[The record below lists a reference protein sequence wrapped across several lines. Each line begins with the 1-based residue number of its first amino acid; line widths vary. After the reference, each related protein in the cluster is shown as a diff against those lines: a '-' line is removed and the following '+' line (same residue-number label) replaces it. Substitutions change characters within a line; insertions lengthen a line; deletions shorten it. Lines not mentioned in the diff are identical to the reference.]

1 MGTAGQ
7 NPGQAGIKPV
17 RKEERDV
24 EERIEKATFDYFRL
38 KGQSAVVTGS
48 GNGIGRAAA
57 IMLADLG
64 ARVMVCDIEADSAC
78 RVAREITARG
88 GEAVWN
94 RCDVTSLDQI
104 RDTVRK
110 TAEAFGTIDILVNN
124 AAGFGGGKTFDKMTY
139 EEWDRLIRINLTGTY
154 MFTNEVLPFMIE
166 KQHGKIC
173 MVSSGAALGYDF
185 SDPHYAAS
193 KAGMIGLAKELAQEL
208 ARHRINVNVLGTGLT
223 DTRMAH
229 LPGRSWEDET
239 RGLPWYRVGTPQD
252 QASAIVFLVSEA
264 AEYIT
269 GQVLCPNGGAWM

>member
-1 MGTAGQ
+1 M
-7 NPGQAGIKPV
+7 
-17 RKEERDV
+17 EERV
-24 EERIEKATFDYFRL
+24 QRATYDYFRL
-38 KGQSAVVTGS
+38 EGQAAVVTGS
-48 GNGIGRAAA
+48 GNGIGRATA

-64 ARVMVCDIEADSAC
+64 ARVMVCDIEKDSA
-78 RVAREITARG
+78 RKVADEIAARG

-94 RCDVTSLDQI
+94 KCDVTNLEEI

-110 TAEAFGTIDILVNN
+110 TAEAFGSIDILVNN
-124 AAGFGGGKTFDKMTY
+124 AAGFGGGKTFDQMTY

-154 MFTNEVLPFMIE
+154 MFTNEVLPFMIK

-193 KAGMIGLAKELAQEL
+193 KAGMIGLAKELSQEL
-208 ARHRINVNVLGTGLT
+208 AKHRINVNVLGTGLT

-239 RGLPWYRVGTPQD
+239 KGLLWYRVGTPED

>member
-1 MGTAGQ
+1 M
-7 NPGQAGIKPV
+7 
-17 RKEERDV
+17 
-24 EERIEKATFDYFRL
+24 
-38 KGQSAVVTGS
+38 
-48 GNGIGRAAA
+48 
-57 IMLADLG
+57 
-64 ARVMVCDIEADSAC
+64 
-78 RVAREITARG
+78 
-88 GEAVWN
+88 
-94 RCDVTSLDQI
+94 
-104 RDTVRK
+104 
-110 TAEAFGTIDILVNN
+110 NN

-239 RGLPWYRVGTPQD
+239 RGLPWYRVGTPQCVSGVGSSRIYYRAGALSQRRRVD
-252 QASAIVFLVSEA
+252 VAIQAGKGVTDYDMAKQSKNGF
-264 AEYIT
+264 
-269 GQVLCPNGGAWM
+269 CPWI

>member
-1 MGTAGQ
+1 M
-7 NPGQAGIKPV
+7 
-17 RKEERDV
+17 
-24 EERIEKATFDYFRL
+24 RL
-38 KGQSAVVTGS
+38 KDKVAIITGGS
-48 GNGIGRAAA
+48 RGIGFATAKA
-57 IMLADLG
+57 FLKEG
-64 ARVMVCDIEADSAC
+64 AKVI
-78 RVAREITARG
+78 ITASR
-88 GEAVWN
+88 E
-94 RCDVTSLDQI
+94 
-104 RDTVRK
+104 K
-110 TAEAFGTIDILVNN
+110 TAKEAEENLKALYPEGVVEGIYPELGCFECVKSAFADIAERYGSIDILVNN
-124 AAGFGGGKTFDKMTY
+124 AAGFGGGKTFDQMTY

-154 MFTNEVLPFMIE
+154 MFTNEVLPFMIK

-193 KAGMIGLAKELAQEL
+193 KAGMIGLAKELSQEL
-208 ARHRINVNVLGTGLT
+208 AKHRINVNVLGTGLT

-239 RGLPWYRVGTPQD
+239 KGLLWYRVGTPED

>member
-1 MGTAGQ
+1 M
-7 NPGQAGIKPV
+7 
-17 RKEERDV
+17 KESV
-24 EERIEKATFDYFRL
+24 QKAMFDYFRL
-38 KGQSAVVTGS
+38 EGQAAIVTGS
-48 GNGIGRAAA
+48 GNGIGRATA

-64 ARVMVCDIEADSAC
+64 ARVTVCDIEEDSAQK
-78 RVAREITARG
+78 VAEEIAARG
-88 GEAVWN
+88 GTAIAC
-94 RCDVTSLDQI
+94 RCDVTILEEI
-104 RDTVRK
+104 RETIRM
-110 TAEAFGTIDILVNN
+110 TAQAFGGVDILVNN

-139 EEWDRLIRINLTGTY
+139 EEWDRLIRINLTGAY
-154 MFTNEVLPFMIE
+154 MFTNEVLPYMVK

-193 KAGMIGLAKELAQEL
+193 KAGMIGLAKELSQEL
-208 ARHRINVNVLGTGLT
+208 AKHRINVNVLGTGLT

-239 RGLPWYRVGTPQD
+239 KGLPWYRVGTPED
-252 QASAIVFLVSEA
+252 QAAAIVFLVSEA

>member
-1 MGTAGQ
+1 MLWP
-7 NPGQAGIKPV
+7 NPA
-17 RKEERDV
+17 
-24 EERIEKATFDYFRL
+24 
-38 KGQSAVVTGS
+38 
-48 GNGIGRAAA
+48 
-57 IMLADLG
+57 
-64 ARVMVCDIEADSAC
+64 
-78 RVAREITARG
+78 
-88 GEAVWN
+88 
-94 RCDVTSLDQI
+94 
-104 RDTVRK
+104 
-110 TAEAFGTIDILVNN
+110 AFGTVDILVNN

-139 EEWDRLIRINLTGTY
+139 EEWDRLIRINLTGAY
-154 MFTNEVLPFMIE
+154 MFTNEVLPYMVE

-193 KAGMIGLAKELAQEL
+193 KAGMIGLAKELSQEL
-208 ARHRINVNVLGTGLT
+208 AKHRINVNVLGTGLT

-239 RGLPWYRVGTPQD
+239 KGLPWYRVGTPKD